1 MTIQK
6 PREIALEVLSKRVR
20 TQGFTEDLL
29 DRRVADSEMPTVD
42 RGLCRELVFG
52 CVRWERTLDHLIDA
66 RIKDR
71 EPPAIARNILRLGLY
86 QLFWLDR
93 IPEHAA
99 VNESVAL
106 AKSSGASRLKGFI
119 NAVLRH
125 YQRESESTR
134 KDLQTWREEQPGLG
148 HSHPDWLVNRWRDQF
163 GTEATSCLLEW
174 NNVPARNFARVNT
187 LKIDADA
194 LAARWADEG
203 VSFKPFAADWAPG
216 LFFEIDK
223 APAIAELPS
232 FRDGCF
238 YLQDPST
245 ALACQTLDPQPG
257 ESILD
262 LCAAPGGKTTLMAQL
277 ADDEA
282 EIVAH
287 DKSAKRLR
295 RVRENC
301 ERLGVKSVREFIST
315 PEQLKDRKFD
325 KILLDVPCSNTGV
338 LRRRIDLRW
347 RLNESEIDRLSKFQR
362 ALIDQAGEYLKPDGR
377 LVFSTCSIESD
388 ENSNDL
394 EFIESRQLTPFNDGV
409 DGAFAGILKT

>member
-1 MTIQK
+1 M
-6 PREIALEVLSKRVR
+6 S
-20 TQGFTEDLL
+20 
-29 DRRVADSEMPTVD
+29 SVD

-125 YQRESESTR
+125 YQREGDATR
-134 KDLQTWREEQPGLG
+134 QILRQWREEQPGLG
-148 HSHPDWLVNRWRDQF
+148 HSHPDWLLDRWRNQF
-163 GTEATSCLLEW
+163 GPEATHRLLEW
-174 NNVPARNFARVNT
+174 NNVPASNYARVNT
-187 LKIDADA
+187 LKIDRDG
-194 LAARWADEG
+194 LMARWADEG
-203 VSFKPFAADWAPG
+203 VSCKPVDADWAPD
-216 LFFEIDK
+216 LFLEIDE
-223 APAIAELPS
+223 ASAIAELPS
-232 FRDGCF
+232 FREGCF

-245 ALACQTLDPQPG
+245 ALACRLLDPQPG

-277 ADDEA
+277 ANDQA
-282 EIVAH
+282 EIIAH
-287 DKSAKRLR
+287 DKSVKRLR

-301 ERLGVKSVREFIST
+301 ERLGLKSVREFVST
-315 PEQLKDRKFD
+315 HGQLKGRQFD

-347 RLNESEIDRLSKFQR
+347 RLNETEIERLMKFQR
-362 ALIDQAGEYLKPDGR
+362 GLIDQAQEYLKPGGR
-377 LVFSTCSIESD
+377 LVFSTCSIEQD
-388 ENSNDL
+388 ENTADL
-394 EFIESRQLTPFNDGV
+394 EFTESRQLTPFADGV
-409 DGAFAGILKT
+409 DGAFGGILRA